1 MHIKHTAIVM
11 HIGAGKTYW
20 AQRHPSIFVDV
31 DDIVDEALEALGEGG
46 VRRLREEATSTGLE
60 SITPFVVGAIRDY
73 IPRME
78 ERILLL
84 HTAYE
89 GLIERFRF
97 LMHEPLGDEELERRL
112 KGRRWHKS
120 NSLRTELEM
129 ARINRDAHLAMI
141 CGDGL
146 PTLRI
151 TEDELGRPY
160 VTGVRR

>member
-1 MHIKHTAIVM
+1 MHAKFTAIVM

-20 AQRHPSIFVDV
+20 ATRHPSIFVDV

-46 VRRLREEATSTGLE
+46 VRRLREEADSSGME

-73 IPRME
+73 IPRLE

-89 GLIERFRF
+89 GLIDRFRF
-97 LMHEPLGDEELERRL
+97 LMHEPLDDATLEDRL
-112 KGRRWHKS
+112 RGRLWHKS
-120 NSLRTELEM
+120 NSFRTEFEM
-129 ARINRDAHLAMI
+129 AKINRDAHLAMI

-151 TEDELGRPY
+151 TEDEIGRPY
-160 VTGVRR
+160 VAGVRR